1 MSTDRQKSFVG
12 TLSCEGAPVC
22 TERVFS
28 AGRGG
33 YKLLVINPDK
43 DPTRFYFRYEHEAY
57 ILYVR
62 GRPGV
67 IQLVNLNPH
76 GELAIS
82 PPSDAHETRFDIGG
96 MSLEDMHSD
105 SITSSIAVKGQR
117 PLTLDIKYGGGRYA
131 NGEREKKIYFKS
143 ENNKPTARFT
153 VNIIERNAGHV
164 EYPDEV

>member
-1 MSTDRQKSFVG
+1 MSTDRQKSFIG

-22 TERVFS
+22 TEWVFS
-28 AGRGG
+28 NGRGG
-33 YKLLVINPDK
+33 YKLLVIDPDK
-43 DPTRFYFRYEHEAY
+43 DPTLFYFRHEHETY

-62 GRPGV
+62 DEPGV
-67 IQLVNLNPH
+67 VQLANLNTH

-82 PPSDAHETRFDIGG
+82 SPSEAHETRFDIGG

-117 PLTLDIKYGGGRYA
+117 PLTLDVKYGGRYA
-131 NGEREKKIYFKS
+131 SGEREKKIYFKS
-143 ENNKPTARFT
+143 ENNKPTALFT